1 MYKREAELEGDV
13 KARKGREGDV
23 DPEGEDDD
31 PMIFEIEMDDK
42 ETQTG
47 NDMAE
52 KHTQV
57 EIKRKNSFS
66 QTGRNMEKVS
76 SDDFGMVSSGLY
88 LNIRAGRK
96 ASDQTNVVGNAGYGE
111 GERKAVEEGSFCNP
125 NDTRLKKAVL
135 RYRMDDCMTVS
146 MSFDPA
152 SMICSNCKERGR
164 HSVLNARDGGPVVF
178 VGTDQHFPA
187 VLPSL
192 DQDSCISIIRVE
204 DGNLREITWAVID
217 ILSGLALPA
226 RSTILIG
233 SVSHIAAKGVQ
244 SYGEDLVWCFR
255 QLSDKLPENLTFS
268 VPEEVMVSMPDSL
281 RSYNKV
287 PTLLQ
292 GWRGMAEQI
301 VPFEPIPEARV
312 IMTMRDELLENFG
325 VKVSRNLNLRRNP
338 VVEEASDYVVIGG
351 SNAKSLGEVLHTKG
365 KKVIQLTEKG
375 LKVGPTT
382 IDNLCKQ
389 IAENVDESMVVVL
402 MVTDNMAYLVESE
415 EGESHLPKSDD
426 GGKFHV
432 DGQLRLASAKQI
444 RKILQKFL
452 PVLQLLKKN
461 RKIILVPLPRYVCM
475 PCCLAADHCTN
486 RKEKDFLPSILGG
499 LKEARRELKEACH
512 EWKLANYKVVNG
524 CTLLDLSEESDFS
537 AWDSMMGKDPVHLT
551 GEGFAKLANGVLR
564 MAEGP
569 DAVFSGGK
577 RAHEDEE
584 ERPAPVLGGRKSWVY
599 TYSTGRGGGR
609 GGRGGGAG
617 DRGGAAGRGL
627 PASRFGGGTGYQS
640 GGYNKRR

>member
-1 MYKREAELEGDV
+1 
-13 KARKGREGDV
+13 
-23 DPEGEDDD
+23 
-31 PMIFEIEMDDK
+31 
-42 ETQTG
+42 
-47 NDMAE
+47 
-52 KHTQV
+52 
-57 EIKRKNSFS
+57 
-66 QTGRNMEKVS
+66 
-76 SDDFGMVSSGLY
+76 
-88 LNIRAGRK
+88 
-96 ASDQTNVVGNAGYGE
+96 VGNAGYGE

-152 SMICSNCKERGR
+152 SMICSNCQERGR

-192 DQDSCISIIRVE
+192 DQDSCISIIRIE

-268 VPEEVMVSMPDSL
+268 VLVPVLINGINSQRVVRNIAEVECWMEELKGLEAHAYGRMFSPEEVMVSMPDSL

-325 VKVSRNLNLRRNP
+325 VQVSRNLNLRRNP

-627 PASRFGGGTGYQS
+627 PANRFGGGTGYQS